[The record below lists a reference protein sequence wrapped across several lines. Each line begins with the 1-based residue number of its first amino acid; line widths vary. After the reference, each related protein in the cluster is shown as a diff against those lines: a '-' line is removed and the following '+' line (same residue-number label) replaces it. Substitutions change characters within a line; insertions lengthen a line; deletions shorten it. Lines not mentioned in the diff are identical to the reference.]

1 MCIKRKW
8 SKIKYNPIKITIHKL
23 YFVSSQTHS
32 NAGQD
37 FSVCS
42 GLIINLHFMPSNV
55 NHNQPYEYIWNRPA
69 NQAVSQPAKKHSSI
83 HRHTIQYLEPGGV
96 LHEKLLTLP
105 RISVDWCE
113 PLFVIGL
120 SVFIFHQSHMQACW
134 KAQKKWLSST
144 SSDSGLD
151 HNVTKHIHGPWL
163 DRRCWTG
170 VQVVQFFSVT
180 P

>member
-69 NQAVSQPAKKHSSI
+69 NQAVSQPASQKTFI
-83 HRHTIQYLEPGGV
+83 HPQTYNPISWTWWCAARKVADVAQNLGWLVWAFVRYRFVRLYISPEPHAGV
-96 LHEKLLTLP
+96 LEGTEKNDSVPPPPTPDSTTTSLS
-105 RISVDWCE
+105 ISMVHDWIDD
-113 PLFVIGL
+113 VGL
-120 SVFIFHQSHMQACW
+120 EY
-134 KAQKKWLSST
+134 K
-144 SSDSGLD
+144 
-151 HNVTKHIHGPWL
+151 
-163 DRRCWTG
+163 
-170 VQVVQFFSVT
+170 
-180 P
+180 